1 MTDLEDVVRIVEEIY
16 ELKRELLT
24 GNPTIQVYLERGVI
38 MGSSIGTWQIAE
50 LDDLLASL
58 GRQMTR
64 LRRLKELFSE
74 FRKYK
79 EIAADLVGILKA
91 MEEFEKVRER

>member
-1 MTDLEDVVRIVEEIY
+1 MEDVVRIVEEINK
-16 ELKRELLT
+16 LKKELLV
-24 GNPTIQVYLERGVI
+24 GSPTIQVFLERGVI
-38 MGSSIGTWQIAE
+38 VGSSIGTWQIAE
-50 LDDLLASL
+50 LDDLLDSL

-64 LRRLKELFSE
+64 LRRLKKLFLE

-91 MEEFEKVRER
+91 MEEFERVRGR